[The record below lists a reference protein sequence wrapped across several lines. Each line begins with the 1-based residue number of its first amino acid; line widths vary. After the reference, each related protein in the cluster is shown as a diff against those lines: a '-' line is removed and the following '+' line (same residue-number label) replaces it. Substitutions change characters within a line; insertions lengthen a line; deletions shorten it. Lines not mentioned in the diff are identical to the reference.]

1 VILRSTILFGLAFLA
16 AVTSFAAAPPADES
30 QLVEIRKVDPTIVI
44 ELRYASA
51 NNFVHRPI
59 YPPEMPA
66 LVRASVAQRLIV
78 AQNYLNE
85 RGYGLKIWDAYR
97 PQSAQRELYKAM
109 GNRSY
114 VADPTG
120 ERGSY
125 HTRGVAV
132 DATLVDRAGKEVAMP
147 TGFDNFTPAAM
158 LAYRGADPLVR
169 FNLTMLQKAMARAG
183 FYGLRTEWW
192 HFCAGDYAN
201 YPLVPEIKLPI
212 PASSPAL

>member
-1 VILRSTILFGLAFLA
+1 MRKHLLFFGLGFLTLA
-16 AVTSFAAAPPADES
+16 SAWGAAPAADENE
-30 QLVEIRKVDPTIVI
+30 LVEIRKVDPTIVI

-51 NNFVHRPI
+51 NNFVHRAI
-59 YPPEMPA
+59 YPPAMPA
-66 LVRASVAQRLIV
+66 LIRASVAQRLIV
-78 AQNYLNE
+78 AQNYLSE

-97 PQSAQRELYKAM
+97 PQDAQQQLFKAM

-120 ERGSY
+120 QRGSY

-132 DATLVDRAGKEVAMP
+132 DATLVDRSGQEVAMP

-158 LAYRGADPLVR
+158 LAYRGDNALVR

-192 HFCAGDYAN
+192 HFCAGDYAK
-201 YPLVPEIKLPI
+201 YPLVPQIKLPASLAA
-212 PASSPAL
+212 PAQ